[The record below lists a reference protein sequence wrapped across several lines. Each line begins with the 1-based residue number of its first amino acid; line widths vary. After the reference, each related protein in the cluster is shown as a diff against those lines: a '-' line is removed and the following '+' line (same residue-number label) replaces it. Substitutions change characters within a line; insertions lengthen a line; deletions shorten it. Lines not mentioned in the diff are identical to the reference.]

1 MQLDSD
7 KIDEAVVDFKR
18 ALEVEQDIQ
27 CAKEGRDRAE
37 KIRKQRGKRDYY
49 AILGVS
55 KCAFLSTVLFTLH
68 SSLPAS
74 VALVALL
81 CATPRE

>member
-1 MQLDSD
+1 MQFDSD
-7 KIDEAVVDFKR
+7 KIDEAVDDFKR
-18 ALEVEQDIQ
+18 ALEAEQDSQ

-55 KCAFLSTVLFTLH
+55 KCAFLSAVLVTLH
-68 SSLPAS
+68 SSLPAF
-74 VALVALL
+74 VALVSLL
-81 CATPRE
+81 CAYSAE